1 MSANAELEVP
11 APAASPHHRFRS
23 SLGEH
28 VLVVPFS
35 RIYDVDE
42 ALGRRIDH
50 GEHDA
55 LSLMTSLSTPAGV
68 EVPLSQVPL
77 PAPQS
82 ISLNVSSS
90 CNLGCSY
97 CYASRGG
104 FAGRQSSVMSWEVA
118 RQAIEKLIAG
128 SDARGP
134 VTIGFLG
141 GEPFV
146 NRRLI
151 HRAVHHAQGLGLAR
165 GRDVRFSVTTN
176 GTLLRES
183 DRRLLRHHAFAVT
196 VSIDGGAAIQD
207 ARRPL
212 ANGAR
217 GSFELLRQGV
227 SPLLENPGSCKI
239 AARATVLPGETD
251 LTEHFSDILALG
263 FGEVGLSPL
272 RRVRG
277 ADQFADEH
285 WRGYLAGLIEISK
298 REIARARDGGAI
310 RLSNLAI
317 ALKQL
322 HRGAASPFACGA
334 GGGYFSVAADGKWYA
349 CHRAI
354 GEEEYR
360 LGDRGELDD
369 RRREQFLLKRHVH
382 AQTDCRQCWARYLCS
397 GGCHQEAA
405 SRSPAGCDFIREWLD
420 FCLSAYCE
428 LSSAHP
434 AYFWRGQWPRH
445 PS

>member
-1 MSANAELEVP
+1 MSASPALEIP
-11 APAASPHHRFRS
+11 APAAPPLHRFRS
-23 SLGEH
+23 ALGEH

-35 RIYDVDE
+35 RIYDLD
-42 ALGRRIDH
+42 ADFSRRIDRDD
-50 GEHDA
+50 HDA
-55 LSLMTSLSTPAGV
+55 LGLMTVLSTPGIG
-68 EVPLSQVPL
+68 EVPLTRVPL

-104 FAGRQSSVMSWEVA
+104 FGGAQSAMMSWEVA
-118 RQAIEKLIAG
+118 RQAVENVIAG

-146 NRRLI
+146 NRRLL
-151 HRAVHHAQGLGLAR
+151 HRVVHHARRFGLAH

-176 GTLLRES
+176 ATLLR
-183 DRRLLRHHAFAVT
+183 DGDIRLMRDHAFAVT

-212 ANGAR
+212 ASGAR
-217 GSFELLRQGV
+217 GSFELLREHV
-227 SPLLENPGSCKI
+227 LPLLENPGNCKI
-239 AARATVLPGETD
+239 AARATVLSGETD
-251 LTEHFSDILALG
+251 LSTRFSDILALG

-272 RRVRG
+272 RVARG
-277 ADQFADEH
+277 ANKFADEN
-285 WRGYLAGLIEISK
+285 WRGYLAGLIQISTA
-298 REIARARDGGAI
+298 ELERARNGAAI
-310 RLSNLAI
+310 RLSNLNI

-334 GGGYFSVAADGKWYA
+334 GGGYFSVAAGGQWYA

-360 LGDRGELDD
+360 LGDAGGLDAQ
-369 RRREQFLLKRHVH
+369 RREQFLLKRHVH
-382 AQTDCRQCWARYLCS
+382 AQTDCQQCWARYLCS

-405 SRSPAGCDFIREWLD
+405 SRTPSSCDFIREWLD

-428 LSSAHP
+428 LSAARP
-434 AYFWRGQWPRH
+434 AFFGSVQ
-445 PS
+445 

>member
-1 MSANAELEVP
+1 MSPSHEVP
-11 APAASPHHRFRS
+11 APKAPPFHRFRS
-23 SLGEH
+23 ALGEH

-35 RIYDVDE
+35 RIYDVE
-42 ALGRRIDH
+42 EEFGRRIDS
-50 GEHDA
+50 EDHDA
-55 LSLMTSLSTPAGV
+55 VGLMTALSAPGIG
-68 EVPLSQVPL
+68 EVPLSRVPL

-104 FAGRQSSVMSWEVA
+104 FAGAQSSVMSWEVA
-118 RQAIEKLIAG
+118 SQAIKKVIVG
-128 SDARGP
+128 SNPRGP

-151 HRAVHHAQGLGLAR
+151 HRAVDHAQRLGLAH

-176 GTLLRES
+176 GTLLRDS
-183 DRRLLRHHAFAVT
+183 DIRLLRDHAFAVT

-212 ANGAR
+212 ASGSR
-217 GSFELLRQGV
+217 GSFDLLRKRV
-227 SPLLENPGSCKI
+227 SPLLADPGRCKI
-239 AARATVLPGETD
+239 AARATVLSGESD
-251 LTEHFSDILALG
+251 LSRRFSDILALG
-263 FGEVGLSPL
+263 FTEVGLSPL
-272 RRVRG
+272 RVVRG
-277 ADQFADEH
+277 ASQFADEN
-285 WRGYLAGLIEISK
+285 WRGYLASLIEIS
-298 REIARARDGGAI
+298 RGELARARDGGAI
-310 RLSNLAI
+310 RLSNLGV

-334 GGGYFSVAADGKWYA
+334 GGGYFSVAADGRWYA

-360 LGDRGELDD
+360 LGDNGALNAN
-369 RRREQFLLKRHVH
+369 RRKQFLLMRHVH
-382 AQTDCRQCWARYLCS
+382 AQTDCQQCWARYLCS

-405 SRSPAGCDFIREWLD
+405 SRSPSGCDFIREWLD

-428 LSSAHP
+428 LSAARA
-434 AYFWRGQWPRH
+434 AYFGGAQ
-445 PS
+445 